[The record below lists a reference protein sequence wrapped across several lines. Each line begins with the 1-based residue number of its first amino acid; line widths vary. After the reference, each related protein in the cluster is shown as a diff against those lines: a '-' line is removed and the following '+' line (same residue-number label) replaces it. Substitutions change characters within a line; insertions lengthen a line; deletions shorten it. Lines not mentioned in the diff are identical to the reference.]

1 MEEIQGEVLR
11 FRAEK
16 RVDKM
21 MILGLNV
28 LQELRNSQENQV
40 QKLGESLM
48 EIEEFLFNKYGVEI
62 DLGHLVKH
70 VEILDEHQ
78 AKAYRKRFL
87 DYGGELRREI

>member
-16 RVDKM
+16 RIDKM

-28 LQELRNSQENQV
+28 LQELRNQQENQI
-40 QKLGESLM
+40 QKLGDSLM
-48 EIEEFLFNKYGVEI
+48 EIEEFLHEKYGVDI

-70 VEILDEHQ
+70 AEILDESQ
-78 AKAYRKRFL
+78 AKTYRKRFL
-87 DYGGELRREI
+87 DYGGELRREL